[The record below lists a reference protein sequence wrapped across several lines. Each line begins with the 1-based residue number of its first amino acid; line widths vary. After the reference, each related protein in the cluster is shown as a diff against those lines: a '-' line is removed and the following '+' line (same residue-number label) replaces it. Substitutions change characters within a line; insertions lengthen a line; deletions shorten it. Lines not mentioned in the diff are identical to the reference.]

1 MKGNCSQLS
10 CLITKITATNISG
23 GVCEGSVVQCSK
35 YFVLSLNWHSTLTID
50 AVMSVVWGRHLVA
63 WKMKSELVEKQSIE
77 QLSSHPILLV
87 NNSLAL
93 TEHRL
98 SDPSALDIADWSA
111 MRMLTDLLII
121 NCSLSSCKGKGNIYL
136 RSLFKK
142 RYMYIHR
149 KRNKNTSK
157 SSDLKKTTFRAF
169 DSRHLHIRKNV
180 LDDANW

>member
-1 MKGNCSQLS
+1 MGFVRGRLYNVVNIFFFKFELTFYSNYWRCYVRSMKSTFS
-10 CLITKITATNISG
+10 C
-23 GVCEGSVVQCSK
+23 
-35 YFVLSLNWHSTLTID
+35 
-50 AVMSVVWGRHLVA
+50 
-63 WKMKSELVEKQSIE
+63 WKMKSELVEQQSIE
-77 QLSSHPILLV
+77 QSSSHPILLV

-98 SDPSALDIADWSA
+98 SDPSALDGADWSA

-121 NCSLSSCKGKGNIYL
+121 NCSLSSCEGKGNIYL

-142 RYMYIHR
+142 KDIHR

>member
-1 MKGNCSQLS
+1 MTDNCSQLS
-10 CLITKITATNISG
+10 YLTTKLSG
-23 GVCEGSVVQCSK
+23 GVCEGSFVQCSK
-35 YFVLSLNWHSTLTID
+35 YFGFFLFELTFFSNYWSCYVRSMRSTF
-50 AVMSVVWGRHLVA
+50 SCVVNEVRA
-63 WKMKSELVEKQSIE
+63 CWKAIYRA
-77 QLSSHPILLV
+77 SHPILLV

-98 SDPSALDIADWSA
+98 SDPSALDGADWSA

-121 NCSLSSCKGKGNIYL
+121 NCSLSSCEGKGNIYL

-157 SSDLKKTTFRAF
+157 SSDLKKTTFTA
-169 DSRHLHIRKNV
+169 
-180 LDDANW
+180 